1 MKNLN
6 VFEIFKSSQ
15 FAFIKGNRP
24 TDEKAIKAK
33 KDSLAEYGMLCP
45 ITAVNGK
52 AIIAS
57 GGHLT
62 DLDGNDIADEHA
74 KDYYAVLDGQH
85 RLKAYLELGLPLEDL
100 VVIEPLNKGVAIALL
115 IAEMN
120 ICTKTWKGSDYMAAP
135 AMAIKETNA
144 AFDFAMELQRRNFP
158 LSTISFWACGNNKL
172 KAKDL
177 VASLKTR
184 EMPQCLQEAD
194 GPGLFKAGFLCRRV
208 RDLSGGDHGIFF
220 LVDLQFADGNAVQD
234 AFTGSYLHR
243 SLSFV
248 ENLVRKSP
256 RRVSRKGFCPQI
268 QRSDVLGQE
277 LLNGL
282 GSGGLIVAFH
292 LHGHGVALLDTHAHQ
307 SHQFAQVAAL
317 AVLFQGSGAGKALGH
332 LHEQTG
338 RTSVDAACILNS
350 ILEFLHNHFLL
361 TSSRFR
367 SGRSCHSGRSRF
379 CCGMLLLL

>member
-1 MKNLN
+1 MNKLN
-6 VFEIFKSSQ
+6 VLNVSDANK

-33 KDSLAEYGMLCP
+33 RDSISEYGILCP
-45 ITAVNGK
+45 ITAVNGEDVIK
-52 AIIAS
+52 W

-100 VVIEPLNKGVAIALL
+100 VVIEPLNKGIAIALL

-158 LSTISFWACGNNKL
+158 LSTISLWACGNNKL

-194 GPGLFKAGFLCRRV
+194 GWCAK
-208 RDLSGGDHGIFF
+208 
-220 LVDLQFADGNAVQD
+220 
-234 AFTGSYLHR
+234 
-243 SLSFV
+243 
-248 ENLVRKSP
+248 
-256 RRVSRKGFCPQI
+256 SRKWFEAASEKFTAKFLAKKYLISFI
-268 QRSDVLGQE
+268 QDGYNVAEDAAAYTLEIEEKLKKLAQWQADKIQNARKTSTQTQEQVILNLLRE
-277 LLNGL
+277 LL
-282 GSGGLIVAFH
+282 
-292 LHGHGVALLDTHAHQ
+292 
-307 SHQFAQVAAL
+307 
-317 AVLFQGSGAGKALGH
+317 
-332 LHEQTG
+332 
-338 RTSVDAACILNS
+338 
-350 ILEFLHNHFLL
+350 
-361 TSSRFR
+361 
-367 SGRSCHSGRSRF
+367 
-379 CCGMLLLL
+379 

>member
-1 MKNLN
+1 MNKLN
-6 VFEIFKSSQ
+6 VLNVSDANK

-45 ITAVNGK
+45 ITAVNGEEVIK
-52 AIIAS
+52 S
-57 GGHLT
+57 NGHLT

-100 VVIEPLNKGVAIALL
+100 VVIEPLNKKIAIALL

-158 LSTISFWACGNNKL
+158 LSTISLWACGNNKL

-194 GPGLFKAGFLCRRV
+194 GWCAK
-208 RDLSGGDHGIFF
+208 
-220 LVDLQFADGNAVQD
+220 
-234 AFTGSYLHR
+234 
-243 SLSFV
+243 
-248 ENLVRKSP
+248 
-256 RRVSRKGFCPQI
+256 SRKWFEAASEKFTAKFLAKKYLISFI
-268 QRSDVLGQE
+268 QDGY
-277 LLNGL
+277 N
-282 GSGGLIVAFH
+282 VA
-292 LHGHGVALLDTHAHQ
+292 
-307 SHQFAQVAAL
+307 
-317 AVLFQGSGAGKALGH
+317 
-332 LHEQTG
+332 E
-338 RTSVDAACILNS
+338 DAAAYTLEIEEKLKKLAQWQADKIQNARKTSTQTQEQIILD
-350 ILEFLHNHFLL
+350 LL
-361 TSSRFR
+361 RE
-367 SGRSCHSGRSRF
+367 H
-379 CCGMLLLL
+379 L